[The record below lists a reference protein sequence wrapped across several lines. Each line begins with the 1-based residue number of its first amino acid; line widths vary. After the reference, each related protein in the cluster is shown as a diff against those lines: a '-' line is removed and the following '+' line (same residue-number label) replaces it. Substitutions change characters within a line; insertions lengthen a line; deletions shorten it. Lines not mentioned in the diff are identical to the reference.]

1 MGVSFVQNAMPQPLP
16 ARADAARSADSSPI
30 AAASSGSQQQ
40 GGMDLED
47 RARLFRTLLAAPD
60 SSSESASA
68 NESAGPTA
76 PPDTPR
82 PEATEENGHPYHTAE
97 HPQGGLSARDL
108 AMAAIWSGSGGRSRG
123 DHQGDP
129 DSPMTRSRRLDESS
143 ESAIGNAAVWSAPVQ
158 PAQAAPQGANTAVP
172 LADPSVS
179 LTQLIEIHVRR
190 TLLSMSADGTG
201 TDEVRIELSDAVLP
215 GTSLALRRLPGGWQ
229 LSAVADNSQSL
240 QRLTRFAPALVKR
253 FAAASLGSLEIQ
265 TTLELEPGE

>member
-1 MGVSFVQNAMPQPLP
+1 
-16 ARADAARSADSSPI
+16 
-30 AAASSGSQQQ
+30 
-40 GGMDLED
+40 
-47 RARLFRTLLAAPD
+47 
-60 SSSESASA
+60 
-68 NESAGPTA
+68 
-76 PPDTPR
+76 
-82 PEATEENGHPYHTAE
+82 
-97 HPQGGLSARDL
+97 
-108 AMAAIWSGSGGRSRG
+108 
-123 DHQGDP
+123 
-129 DSPMTRSRRLDESS
+129 
-143 ESAIGNAAVWSAPVQ
+143 
-158 PAQAAPQGANTAVP
+158 
-172 LADPSVS
+172 